1 MPVLS
6 VRPICPGLSCLS
18 RLDESDCSS
27 PAHGW
32 GDSACLSRIPV
43 PYPGSISLSTRD
55 GGSGSR
61 IACGRDVACLS
72 SCRCPWIAVLVS
84 LSPCRFAMP
93 VPTCRPA
100 MPCLSRKATTIAWWL
115 PRVGAEEALGRAVA
129 LLVVTCPCALG
140 LATPLAVVAGIGK
153 GARRGVLVKGGDVL
167 ERAARVGTLVLD
179 KTGTLTKGQTEAIAW
194 LGSREALALGAAL
207 ESRSAHPVARA
218 IVERF
223 GEDGSACVPTDVREI
238 PGLGIEGRIG
248 ARLVRVGSA
257 RFMESVAAAIPD
269 ELREEAREQ
278 SGRGFASV
286 FVAVQG
292 KVEAVVAVGDA
303 IRCDAR
309 ETVARLRRAGWR
321 VMIASGDDPV
331 VVSGVARV
339 LGIEAR
345 DALGAL
351 SPEEKLELVRSSDL
365 ARPVVMVGDG
375 VNDLA
380 ALAAAD
386 VGVAVRNGA
395 QASHH
400 VADVCLAARGI
411 RPLEHFL
418 VGARSTMRTIEVN
431 LLISIAY
438 NVVGG
443 AMAFAGLVNPLV
455 AAIIMPLSGLT
466 VLVVALRMPKFEIPD
481 AGEPSS
487 QTGRMVPAGTGVS

>member
-1 MPVLS
+1 
-6 VRPICPGLSCLS
+6 
-18 RLDESDCSS
+18 
-27 PAHGW
+27 
-32 GDSACLSRIPV
+32 
-43 PYPGSISLSTRD
+43 
-55 GGSGSR
+55 
-61 IACGRDVACLS
+61 
-72 SCRCPWIAVLVS
+72 
-84 LSPCRFAMP
+84 MP

-351 SPEEKLELVRSSDL
+351 SPEEKLELVRRSDL

-455 AAIIMPLSGLT
+455 AAIIMPQSGLT